1 MSKEKLGKEI
11 KALRK
16 KRGISTYEIEQKGIH
31 NALPGTIEGGKKGY
45 TIDSL
50 FKYLEA
56 VGLELKVVEK
66 QEP

>member
-1 MSKEKLGKEI
+1 MSKEQLGKEI
-11 KALRK
+11 KALREQ
-16 KRGISTYEIEQKGIH
+16 RGISTYVLEQKGIH

-56 VGLELKVVEK
+56 VGLELNVVEK